1 MVEKFKVS
9 DEYSGKLCDYYV
21 EGFELFRKFLAKHH
35 PSLDLS
41 KLDIKAVEKEVLE
54 DCQSIEGV
62 GEGGKAIAIDEATNV
77 DPSSSALP

>member
-9 DEYSGKLCDYYV
+9 DEYSSKLCDYYV

-54 DCQSIEGV
+54 DC
-62 GEGGKAIAIDEATNV
+62 
-77 DPSSSALP
+77 